1 MKEAEII
8 EIFIKSAE
16 VDRRLPNTARP
27 ARVKSMSLP
36 FVHDQRDM
44 SGWGAERYQ
53 EQRADFFDLKTA
65 RISRNDIGLYEASL
79 ELIKLV
85 SKEANRRALW
95 AWAASKAGG
104 MSIAKWAK
112 TVEHVSTET
121 VTRRARRSI
130 TEIHHKLECKPV
142 SHNQNDIDQVL
153 PEEPEIG
160 HKSDNIRV
168 WRPDES
174 KPTACAFDEDLQDFS
189 WADAQNAR
197 RRARRAQRQ
206 PDAVERTA

>member
-1 MKEAEII
+1 MTEAEII

-36 FVHDQRDM
+36 FVHDQKDM
-44 SGWGAERYQ
+44 NGWGAERYQ
-53 EQRADFFDLKTA
+53 EQRADFFDPRSTRL
-65 RISRNDIGLYEASL
+65 SRNDIGLYEASL

-95 AWAASKAGG
+95 AWASSKAGG

-112 TVEHVSTET
+112 TVEHVSSET
-121 VTRRARRSI
+121 VTRRAKRSI
-130 TEIHHKLECKPV
+130 TEIHHKLECKPDL
-142 SHNQNDIDQVL
+142 HNQNRMDEVL
-153 PEEPEIG
+153 PEEPEMG
-160 HKSDNIRV
+160 HKTDTIRV

-174 KPTACAFDEDLQDFS
+174 KPCAFDESLRDFS
-189 WADAQNAR
+189 YAEAQNAR